1 MALSIGIIGLPNVG
15 KSTVFNALTKAQHA
29 AAANYPFCT
38 IEPNRAVVPVPDGR
52 LDKLGELTGLARLI
66 QATIEFVDIAG
77 LVKGASQGEG
87 LGNQFLGHIRDV
99 AAIVHV
105 VRCFDDDNVAH
116 ISEHP
121 EPRTDIEI
129 INTELIL
136 ADLQQLERKI
146 EKLASQVKGDKKAI
160 PLMEMA
166 QRLQDH
172 LERGQMI
179 AHYPDPGNEVFLA
192 LNHDMRFLTGKPQ
205 IYVANV
211 DEDTLSEDNAYVGE
225 TRQVAGELL
234 VREQFAREQFAKE
247 RDARVIKICAQLEAD
262 MAGLSDD
269 ERLEFLELAGAE
281 SGGLEQVI
289 RTSYGILGLISFF
302 TMNEEQVRC
311 WTLGQGSTAP
321 QAAGVIHTDFER
333 GFIKAEVVPFETFVH
348 HGGWLATKA
357 AGQLRVEGKD
367 YVVQDGD
374 VIYFRFNV

>member
-15 KSTVFNALTKAQHA
+15 KSTVFNALTKAQIA

-38 IEPNRAVVPVPDGR
+38 IEPNRAIVPVPDGR
-52 LDKLGELTGLARLI
+52 LDKLGELTGLTHLI

-105 VRCFDDDNVAH
+105 VRCFDDDNVVHVSA
-116 ISEHP
+116 HP
-121 EPRTDIEI
+121 EPRTDVEI

-146 EKLASQVKGDKKAI
+146 ERLTSQVKGDKKAI

-166 QRLQDH
+166 LQLQEH

-179 AHYPDPGNEVFLA
+179 AHYPDQEAEAFQS

-205 IYVANV
+205 IFIANV
-211 DEDTLSEDNAYVGE
+211 DEDGLAADNAYVAA
-225 TRQVAGELL
+225 TRELAAEYG
-234 VREQFAREQFAKE
+234 VE
-247 RDARVIKICAQLEAD
+247 VIKICAQLEAE

-269 ERLEFLELAGAE
+269 ERLEFLALAGAE

-289 RTSYGILGLISFF
+289 HAGYGILGLISFF

-311 WTLGQGSTAP
+311 WTLHQGKTAP
-321 QAAGVIHTDFER
+321 NAAGVIHTDFER
-333 GFIKAEVVPFETFVH
+333 GFIKAEVVPFESFAR
-348 HGGWLATKA
+348 HGSWPAVKS
-357 AGQLRVEGKD
+357 AGELRVEGKE
-367 YVVQDGD
+367 YVVNDGD

>member
-1 MALSIGIIGLPNVG
+1 MALSIGIVGLPNVG
-15 KSTVFNALTKAQHA
+15 KSTVFHALTKAQHA

-52 LDKLGELTGLARLI
+52 LDKLGELTGLTHLI

-77 LVKGASQGEG
+77 LVEGASQGEG

-105 VRCFDDDNVAH
+105 VRCFDDDNVVH

-136 ADLQQLERKI
+136 ADMQQLDRKI
-146 EKLASQVKGDKKAI
+146 EKLTSQIKGDKKAI

-179 AHYPDPGNEVFLA
+179 AHYPDPENEAFLR

-211 DEDTLSEDNAYVGE
+211 DEDGLAQDNTYVAE
-225 TRQVAGELL
+225 TRQVAE
-234 VREQFAREQFAKE
+234 EIEAK
-247 RDARVIKICAQLEAD
+247 VIKICAQLEAD

-289 RTSYGILGLISFF
+289 RAGYGILGLMSFF

-311 WTLGQGSTAP
+311 LTLNQGSTAP

-333 GFIKAEVVPFETFVH
+333 GFVKAEVVPFETFIH
-348 HGGWLATKA
+348 YGGWTATKT
-357 AGQLRVEGKD
+357 AGQLRVEGKE

-374 VIYFRFNV
+374 VIYFKFNV